1 MPWKRTVKVCK
12 GKTRKGRKSIN
23 KIYFMF
29 DVTLEN
35 CCAVHSLKYCI
46 YKIIFDFKRS
56 VNIYNSDH
64 GAFSLIEVPLQSK
77 AHEVLFCLGF
87 SMNEVK

>member
-1 MPWKRTVKVCK
+1 
-12 GKTRKGRKSIN
+12 
-23 KIYFMF
+23 MF

-46 YKIIFDFKRS
+46 YKIIFDCKRS
-56 VNIYNSDH
+56 VINIINGQ